1 MNLKKK
7 MDSPRDKVE
16 YWIYFKPIISEHC
29 ILFASA
35 ARYMMDT
42 FNITFHY
49 LNITHSVYTLS

>member
-35 ARYMMDT
+35 ARYMKDT
-42 FNITFHY
+42 FNIIFNY
-49 LNITHSVYTLS
+49 LNITHSTLS